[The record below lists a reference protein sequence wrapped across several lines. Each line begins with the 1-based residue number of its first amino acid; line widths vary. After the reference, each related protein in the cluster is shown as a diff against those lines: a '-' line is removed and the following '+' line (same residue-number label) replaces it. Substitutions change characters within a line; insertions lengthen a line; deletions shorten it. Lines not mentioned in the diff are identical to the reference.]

1 MSRPMP
7 MRYRT
12 SAFALLAVLV
22 LVSMH
27 LYTSVLGG
35 TVGQR
40 QDRVEVDLA
49 TTGGLFEGSG
59 VTYRGVRIGKVDTVR
74 AQGSG
79 AVATLSLD
87 PGAQVPATARA
98 VVRSLSPAGEQFLD
112 LQPEQHRAPWLDD
125 GDRIAASAT
134 TTPTTVAQT
143 LRSVDDLMSD
153 VDTAALRTTLRELR
167 VAFEDPDDLRRVLD
181 SGSRIVETLDRT
193 WPQTERL
200 LVNGRTVLRTG
211 VDVEEEFREFARS
224 AESFTAWLAD
234 YDPTLRSTIETL
246 PARIQDLRELT
257 SLVALK
263 LPRVLDEMI
272 VFADMTIPRDQHLRE
287 LLRVFPSGFDRFAE
301 AVKGGRL
308 QTNMLV
314 SPGGVCSYGVADP
327 SPKHAERRPIDPDR
341 SCPTT
346 FGGQQRGSSNAPLP
360 QDRR

>member
-1 MSRPMP
+1 MP

-12 SAFALLAVLV
+12 SAFALVAVLV

-40 QDRVEVDLA
+40 QDRVEVELA

-59 VTYRGVRIGKVDTVR
+59 VTYRGVRIGKVDTVAVR
-74 AQGSG
+74 GAG

-87 PGAQVPATARA
+87 PGAQVPSSTKA

-112 LQPEQHRAPWLDD
+112 LQPEQHRGPWLDD
-125 GDRIAASAT
+125 GDRITASAT

-143 LRSVDDLMSD
+143 LSAVDDLMSD
-153 VDTAALRTTLRELR
+153 VDTTALRTTLSELQ
-167 VAFEDPDDLRRVLD
+167 VAFENPDDLRRLVD
-181 SGSRIVETLDRT
+181 SGSRIVETLDRR
-193 WPQTERL
+193 WPETARL
-200 LVNGRTVLRTG
+200 LLNGRTVLRTG
-211 VDVEEEFREFARS
+211 VDKEDEFREFARS
-224 AESFTAWLAD
+224 AESFSAWLAD
-234 YDPTLRSTIETL
+234 YDPTLRSNIEEL
-246 PARIQDLRELT
+246 PARVEDLRELT

-272 VFADMTIPRDQHLRE
+272 VFADMTIPREQHLRE
-287 LLRVFPSGFDRFAE
+287 LLRVFPTGFDRFAE

-314 SPGGVCSYGVADP
+314 SPGQVCSYGVADP
-327 SPKHAERRPIDPDR
+327 SPKDGDRRPIDPDR
-341 SCPTT
+341 SCPTS
-346 FGGQQRGSSNAPLP
+346 FDGQGRGSSNAPLP
-360 QDRR
+360 QERP